1 MAFFDFVSNLFDYG
15 ESITKEK
22 LMKLFTIFIALL
34 VSGLAYAGHHEEGEA
49 GLNLKPRQA
58 TSVLN
63 VTSVDMGSDKT
74 TITASGKMGEY
85 GKVYVTYNMTYA
97 ADGVSG
103 AVEGVGRGVVDA
115 ETVMTGRFTGIWRR
129 EGSTV
134 TMHNTVNMNDG
145 SQNFDIITFDARGD
159 TLIHKVFILR

>member
-1 MAFFDFVSNLFDYG
+1 
-15 ESITKEK
+15 
-22 LMKLFTIFIALL
+22 MKLITILLSLLISTSAL
-34 VSGLAYAGHHEEGEA
+34 AGHHEEGEG
-49 GLNLKPRQA
+49 GLHLKPRQA

-85 GKVYVTYNMTYA
+85 GKVYVTYNMSYA

-115 ETVMTGRFTGIWRR
+115 ETVMTGRFTGVWRR

-145 SQNFDIITFDARGD
+145 S
-159 TLIHKVFILR
+159 KILM

>member
-1 MAFFDFVSNLFDYG
+1 
-15 ESITKEK
+15 
-22 LMKLFTIFIALL
+22 
-34 VSGLAYAGHHEEGEA
+34 
-49 GLNLKPRQA
+49 
-58 TSVLN
+58 
-63 VTSVDMGSDKT
+63 MGSDKT

-85 GKVYVTYNMTYA
+85 GKVYVSYNMTYA

-115 ETVMTGRFTGIWRR
+115 DTVMTGRFTGVWRR

-145 SQNFDIITFDARGD
+145 SQNFLTWQVAGEPIQLSCVACGDVNNDGTPDICLLYTSDAAD
-159 TLIHKVFILR
+159 E

>member
-1 MAFFDFVSNLFDYG
+1 
-15 ESITKEK
+15 
-22 LMKLFTIFIALL
+22 MKKVLSLLSFLL
-34 VSGLAYAGHHEEGEA
+34 VLSSTHTLADHHSASFEA
-49 GLNLKPRQA
+49 RQDR
-58 TSVLN
+58 SEMN
-63 VTSVDMGSDKT
+63 VTSVEFRDEST
-74 TITASGKMGEY
+74 VITAEGQMGEY

>member
-1 MAFFDFVSNLFDYG
+1 
-15 ESITKEK
+15 
-22 LMKLFTIFIALL
+22 MKLLTIFLSLL
-34 VSGLAYAGHHEEGEA
+34 ISTSAFAGHHEEGER
-49 GLNLKPRQA
+49 GLSLKPRQA
-58 TSVLN
+58 TSILN

-115 ETVMTGRFTGIWRR
+115 ETVMTGRFTGVWRR

-145 SQNFDIITFDARGD
+145 SQNFDVITFDARGD
-159 TLIHKVFILR
+159 TLTHTDFILK

>member
-1 MAFFDFVSNLFDYG
+1 
-15 ESITKEK
+15 
-22 LMKLFTIFIALL
+22 MKLTAIIVSLL
-34 VSGLAYAGHHEEGEA
+34 ISGLTYAGHHEEGEG
-49 GLNLKPRQA
+49 GLKLQPRQA
-58 TSVLN
+58 TSVLS

-115 ETVMTGRFTGIWRR
+115 DTVMTGRFTGVWRR

-134 TMHNTVNMNDG
+134 TMHNTVNMNALALRKR
-145 SQNFDIITFDARGD
+145 IVTFNQ
-159 TLIHKVFILR
+159 LPSSL

>member
-1 MAFFDFVSNLFDYG
+1 
-15 ESITKEK
+15 
-22 LMKLFTIFIALL
+22 MKLTAIIVSLL
-34 VSGLAYAGHHEEGEA
+34 ISGLTYAGHHEEGEG
-49 GLNLKPRQA
+49 GLKLQPRQA
-58 TSVLN
+58 TSVLS

-115 ETVMTGRFTGIWRR
+115 DTVMTGRFTGVWRR

-145 SQNFDIITFDARGD
+145 SPNFDVITFDARGD
-159 TLIHKVFILR
+159 TLTHKVFVLK